1 MNNKSTNL
9 TKRIT
14 QMIFDS
20 KVTILFLLL
29 FITAAIISGKPLTFI
44 VPELFTRIARN
55 GFLIMSLIVPILAG
69 MGLNF
74 GIVIGAMAA
83 QISLFI
89 TIYWGLTGISGFLIT
104 ALLAMPI
111 AAFLG
116 TLVGKLFNQMK
127 GSEMIGGLVL
137 GYFADG
143 FYWLLFLFAFG
154 GVIAFDNSTLM
165 ITSDTSAYNPV
176 SINTAVKYAAVF
188 YLVLTLLLAAIKK
201 AKHRQVSVKAL
212 AIKCGL
218 AVFALVLTFIAQLEP
233 FLSHNTVTTGIGV
246 KNSIDLM
253 GIYKYALD
261 TVPMI
266 KIAEYGFY
274 SYLIISLISLAVK
287 IIYKQKINWKSVV
300 IKTAIVCGAYAL
312 TFIPVVDEFMRRD
325 KIYLINAVDV
335 LLPVT
340 LGWQAAKWFNARFI
354 EKKAWSWQKAAAA
367 VAGGLVVYLVSFI
380 PSVYEAFK
388 LTQIPVM
395 TYLCIGGI
403 CLLNN
408 GLMNTKLGQDMR
420 TVGQNRTVANAAG
433 IDVDKTRIIAMVF
446 STVLAACGQLIYLQN
461 LGTMQT
467 FGHTMVAQYAIAALL
482 VGGASIDKATNKQ
495 ALLGVFLFHALFVVA
510 APAIKVI
517 LGGDAGAVEEYFR
530 AFVSY
535 GVIALALALHAW
547 KNKSVN
553 K

>member
-1 MNNKSTNL
+1 MNNKNTNL

-14 QMIFDS
+14 QMLFDS

-29 FITAAIISGKPLTFI
+29 FIAAAIISGKSLTFI
-44 VPELFTRIARN
+44 IPELFTRIARN
-55 GFLIMSLIVPILAG
+55 GFLILSLIIPILAG

-116 TLVGKLFNQMK
+116 TLVGKLFNQIK

-143 FYWLLFLFAFG
+143 FYWLLFLFVFG
-154 GVIAFDNSTLM
+154 GVIAFDNRTLM
-165 ITSDTSAYNPV
+165 ITSDASAYHPV
-176 SINTAVKYAAVF
+176 SINTAVRTVAVI
-188 YLVLTLLLAAIKK
+188 YLALTLISAAIKK
-201 AKHRQVSVKAL
+201 VKHREVSVKAM
-212 AIKCGL
+212 AVKCGL
-218 AVFALVLTFIAQLEP
+218 AVLAVVLTLIPQLEP
-233 FLSHNTVTTGIGV
+233 FLSHSTVTTGIGV

-261 TVPMI
+261 TIPMI

-274 SYLIISLISLAVK
+274 IYLIISLVSLVMK
-287 IIYKQKINWKSVV
+287 MIYKQKINWKSFV
-300 IKTAIVCGAYAL
+300 IRTAIVCGAYVL

-325 KIYLINAVDV
+325 KIYLINVVDV

-340 LGWQAAKWFNARFI
+340 IGWQAAKWFDARFI
-354 EKKAWSWQKAAAA
+354 VKKAWNWQKAVVPIAGAA
-367 VAGGLVVYLVSFI
+367 VVYLVSFI

-388 LTQIPVM
+388 LTQIPIM
-395 TYLCIGGI
+395 TYLCIGGV

-408 GLMNTKLGQDMR
+408 GLMKTKLGQDMR
-420 TVGQNRTVANAAG
+420 TVGQDRTVANSAG
-433 IDVDKTRIIAMVF
+433 IDVDRTRIIAMVF
-446 STVLAACGQLIYLQN
+446 STVLAAWGQLIYLQN

-482 VGGASIDKATNKQ
+482 VGGASINKATNKQ
-495 ALLGVFLFHALFVVA
+495 ALLGAFLFHALFVVA

-517 LGGDAGAVEEYFR
+517 LGGDAGSIEEYFR

-547 KNKSVN
+547 KK
-553 K
+553 KPAK

>member
-1 MNNKSTNL
+1 VNKNTNL
-9 TKRIT
+9 IKRIT

-29 FITAAIISGKPLTFI
+29 FIIAAIISGKSLTFI
-44 VPELFTRIARN
+44 IPELFTRIARN
-55 GFLIMSLIVPILAG
+55 GFLILSLIIPILAG

-104 ALLAMPI
+104 ALLALPI

-116 TLVGKLFNQMK
+116 TLVGRLFNQMK

-143 FYWLLFLFAFG
+143 FYWLLFLFVFG
-154 GVIAFDNSTLM
+154 GVIAFDNSKLM
-165 ITSDTSAYNPV
+165 IASDASAYNPV
-176 SINTAVKYAAVF
+176 SINTAVRCVAVF
-188 YLVLTLLLAAIKK
+188 CLALTLLLAAARK
-201 AKHRQVSVKAL
+201 AKHLAVPVKTL

-218 AVFALVLTFIAQLEP
+218 AVFVLVLTFIPQLEP
-233 FLSHNTVTTGIGV
+233 FLSHSTVTNGIGV

-274 SYLIISLISLAVK
+274 IYIIFSLVSLVMK
-287 IIYKQKINWKSVV
+287 MIYRQKIHWKSVV
-300 IKTAIVCGAYAL
+300 IKTVIVCGAYAL
-312 TFIPVVDEFMRRD
+312 TFIPAVDEFMRRD
-325 KIYLINAVDV
+325 KVYLITVVDV
-335 LLPVT
+335 LLPFT
-340 LGWQAAKWFNARFI
+340 FGWQAAKWFNARFV
-354 EKKAWSWQKAAAA
+354 EKKSWNWHRAVLP
-367 VAGGLVVYLVSFI
+367 VAGAAVVYLVSFI
-380 PSVYEAFK
+380 PSVYKAFQ

-395 TYLCIGGI
+395 TYLCIGGV

-408 GLMNTKLGQDMR
+408 GLMKTKLGQDMR
-420 TVGQNRTVANAAG
+420 TVGQDRTVANAAG

-446 STVLAACGQLIYLQN
+446 STVLAAWGQLIYLQN

-482 VGGASIDKATNKQ
+482 VGGASVNKATNRQ

-510 APAIKVI
+510 APAIKVL
-517 LGGDAGAVEEYFR
+517 LGGDAGAIEEYFR

-547 KNKSVN
+547 KK
-553 K
+553 KAAK

>member
-14 QMIFDS
+14 QMFFDS

-218 AVFALVLTFIAQLEP
+218 AVFALVLTFIPQLEP

-312 TFIPVVDEFMRRD
+312 TFIPAVDEFMRRD

>member
-1 MNNKSTNL
+1 MNNKNTNQ
-9 TKRIT
+9 KRRIM
-14 QMIFDS
+14 QMLFDS

-29 FITAAIISGKPLTFI
+29 FISAAIISGKPLTFI
-44 VPELFTRIARN
+44 IPELFTRIARN
-55 GFLIMSLIVPILAG
+55 GFLIMSLIIPILTG

-89 TIYWGLTGISGFLIT
+89 TIYWGLTGISGFLIA
-104 ALLAMPI
+104 ALLAMPV

-143 FYWLLFLFAFG
+143 FYWLLFLFVFG
-154 GVIAFDNSTLM
+154 GLIAFDNTKMM
-165 ITSDTSAYNPV
+165 IASDTSAYHPV
-176 SINTAVKYAAVF
+176 SINTAVKYVAVF
-188 YLVLTLLLAAIKK
+188 YLALTLLLAAVKK
-201 AKHRQVSVKAL
+201 AKHHEVPVKAL
-212 AIKCGL
+212 AIKCVL
-218 AVFALVLTFIAQLEP
+218 AVFALILTFIPQLEP

-261 TVPMI
+261 TVPMV

-274 SYLIISLISLAVK
+274 IYLVINLVSLAIK
-287 IIYKQKINWKSVV
+287 MIYKQKINWKSVV
-300 IKTAIVCGAYAL
+300 IKTAIVCVAYAL

-340 LGWQAAKWFNARFI
+340 LGWQAAKWFNARFV
-354 EKKAWSWQKAAAA
+354 EKKAWNWQKAVVP
-367 VAGGLVVYLVSFI
+367 VAGAAVVYLVSFI
-380 PSVYEAFK
+380 PSVFAAFR

-395 TYLCIGGI
+395 TYLCIGGV

-408 GLMNTKLGQDMR
+408 GLMKTRLGQDMR
-420 TVGQNRTVANAAG
+420 TVGQDRTVANAAG
-433 IDVDKTRIIAMVF
+433 IDVDKTRIVAMVF
-446 STVLAACGQLIYLQN
+446 STVLAAWGQLIYLQN

-482 VGGASIDKATNKQ
+482 VGGASVDKATNKQ
-495 ALLGVFLFHALFVVA
+495 ALLGVLLFHALFVVA
-510 APAIKVI
+510 APAIKVL
-517 LGGDAGAVEEYFR
+517 LGGDAGSIEEYFR

-547 KNKSVN
+547 KQKPA

>member
-1 MNNKSTNL
+1 MNNKNASL
-9 TKRIT
+9 KKRIA
-14 QMIFDS
+14 QQLFDG

-29 FITAAIISGKPLTFI
+29 FITAAVISGKSLTFI
-44 VPELFTRIARN
+44 IPELFTRIARN
-55 GFLIMSLIVPILAG
+55 GFLILSLIIPILAG

-89 TIYWGLTGISGFLIT
+89 TIYWGLTGLSGFLMT
-104 ALLAMPI
+104 ALLALPI

-116 TLVGKLFNQMK
+116 TLVGKLFNQIK

-143 FYWLLFLFAFG
+143 FYWLLFLFIFG
-154 GVIAFDNSTLM
+154 GIIAFDNSTLLVA
-165 ITSDTSAYNPV
+165 SDVSAYHPV
-176 SINTAVKYAAVF
+176 SINTAVKFAAVLF
-188 YLVLTLLLAAIKK
+188 LALNLIPAAVKK
-201 AKHRQVSVKAL
+201 AKHHKAPVKKL
-212 AIKCGL
+212 AIKCAPAVL
-218 AVFALVLTFIAQLEP
+218 ALILTFIPQLEP

-274 SYLIISLISLAVK
+274 IYMVISLVSLAMKAV
-287 IIYKQKINWKSVV
+287 YKQQVNWKSVAV
-300 IKTAIVCGAYAL
+300 KTAVVCGAYAL
-312 TFIPVVDEFMRRD
+312 TFIPAVDEFMRRD
-325 KIYLINAVDV
+325 KIYLIHVADV

-340 LGWQAAKWFNARFI
+340 LGWQAAKWFNARLI
-354 EKKAWSWQKAAAA
+354 EKKAWRWQKAAVP
-367 VAGGLVVYLVSFI
+367 VAGAAAVYLVSFI
-380 PSVYEAFK
+380 PPVYEAFR

-395 TYLCIGGI
+395 TYLCISGV

-408 GLMNTKLGQDMR
+408 GLLKTRLGQNMR
-420 TVGQNRTVANAAG
+420 TVGQDRTVANAAG
-433 IDVDKTRIIAMVF
+433 IDVDKTRMIAMMF
-446 STVLAACGQLIYLQN
+446 STVLAAWGQLIYLQN

-482 VGGASIDKATNKQ
+482 VGGASIDKATNRQ
-495 ALLGVFLFHALFVVA
+495 ALLGAFLFHALFVVA

-517 LGGDAGAVEEYFR
+517 LGGDAGSIEEYFR

-547 KNKSVN
+547 KKRPA